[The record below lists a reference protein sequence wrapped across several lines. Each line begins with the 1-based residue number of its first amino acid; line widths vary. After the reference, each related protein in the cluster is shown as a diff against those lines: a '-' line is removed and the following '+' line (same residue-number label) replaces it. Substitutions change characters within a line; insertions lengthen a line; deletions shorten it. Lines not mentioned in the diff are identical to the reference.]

1 MSTKRLLYGVTHVVI
16 TTAPSMVRYRESG
29 VFAQADLCFGPGKG
43 NMIGCIDAILAP
55 DKTIGWR
62 LPSMVYTREGKKVR
76 QPVFQGAIA
85 VEVGQWASM
94 AVDRIKK
101 QLGTLKVSRIYTVPV
116 GSAAKV
122 EEEFAP
128 GSKDAKVAAEG

>member
-76 QPVFQGAIA
+76 QPVRS
-85 VEVGQWASM
+85 EERRVGKECRSRWAPYHY
-94 AVDRIKK
+94 KK
-101 QLGTLKVSRIYTVPV
+101 TRP
-116 GSAAKV
+116 
-122 EEEFAP
+122 
-128 GSKDAKVAAEG
+128 